1 MMLQVALDF
10 VKIEDA
16 LQVAEKVAN
25 AGADILEAGTPLI
38 KSEGS
43 KVITILRNNFPKK
56 LINADMKTMDA
67 GYLETEIAIRAGADI
82 ISILGVSSDMTIK
95 DAIKAAKDH
104 DKKIMVDLIGVQ
116 DKIKRAKEIEKFGAN
131 YILVHSGL
139 DEQAE
144 GKNPFEDLKNIYDN
158 VKIPIAVAG
167 GINDNNISLL
177 KDFNINVVIVG
188 GFITKSTNPE
198 QATKLILSN
207 IK

>member
-25 AGADILEAGTPLI
+25 AGVDILEAGTPLI

-43 KVITILRNNFPKK
+43 KVITILRNNFPEK

-144 GKNPFEDLKNIYDN
+144 GKNQFEDLKNIYDN

-177 KDFNINVVIVG
+177 KDFNINVVIVR

-198 QATKLILSN
+198 QLN
-207 IK
+207 CY

>member
-1 MMLQVALDF
+1 MLQVALDF

-16 LQVAEKVAN
+16 LQVAENVVN

-43 KVITILRNNFPKK
+43 KAITVLRKNFPEK

-67 GYLETEIAIRAGADI
+67 GYLETDIAIKAGADI
-82 ISILGVSSDMTIK
+82 VSILGVSSNMTIK
-95 DAIKAAKDH
+95 DAIKAAKDQN
-104 DKKIMVDLIGVQ
+104 KRIMIDLIGVQ

-144 GKNPFEDLKNIYDN
+144 GKNPFEDLKNIYN
-158 VKIPIAVAG
+158 TVKIPIAVAG
-167 GINDNNISLL
+167 GINDRNISLL
-177 KDFNINVVIVG
+177 KEFNINVVIVG
-188 GFITKSTNPE
+188 GFITKSINPE
-198 QATKLILSN
+198 QATRLILSN

>member
-25 AGADILEAGTPLI
+25 AGVDILEAGTPLI

-116 DKIKRAKEIEKFGAN
+116 NKIKRAKEIEKFGAN

>member
-116 DKIKRAKEIEKFGAN
+116 NKIKRAKEIEKFGAN

>member
-116 DKIKRAKEIEKFGAN
+116 NKIKRAKEIEKFGAN

-167 GINDNNISLL
+167 GINDKNISLL
-177 KDFNINVVIVG
+177 KEFNINVVIVG